1 MYKQIII
8 ARKDLGMSAGKL
20 AAQVSH
26 ASMAFLTNRIRNNIF
41 RIPLYERYR
50 CWEWKYYSNGCG
62 APGDPES
69 ENCWKEKVQ
78 KWYPHPD
85 LRRFSAEA
93 FAEGQDYFYVK
104 GSDWDPV
111 SNVYKK
117 LERVLQQETG
127 CYRTEFDIEK
137 DLYEDWINGIFT
149 KVVLQAKNRN
159 QLMKAVEMAKELG
172 WKEGVDYFLIKDCCK
187 TELEPEEV
195 DENGVGRTLTC
206 IGFTPKPAE
215 EIDKIAKKFHI
226 FEGEI
231 V

>member
-26 ASMAFLTNRIRNNIF
+26 ASMAFLTNNIRNNIF
-41 RIPLYERYR
+41 RVPLYERHR
-50 CWEWKYYSNGCG
+50 CWEWKDIDGKMTKVRQWYRHPVLDSI
-62 APGDPES
+62 S
-69 ENCWKEKVQ
+69 E
-78 KWYPHPD
+78 
-85 LRRFSAEA
+85 EA
-93 FAEGQDYFYVK
+93 FEEGQDYFYVK
-104 GSDWDPV
+104 CSDWDP
-111 SNVYKK
+111 NFRVYRK
-117 LERVLQQETG
+117 LERMPQQETD

-137 DLYEDWINGIFT
+137 GLYEDWIKGIFT

-159 QLMKAVEMAKELG
+159 QLMKAVEMAEELG

-206 IGFTPKPAE
+206 IGFAPKPAE

>member
-26 ASMAFLTNRIRNNIF
+26 ASMAFLTNMIRRNIF
-41 RIPLYERYR
+41 TKPAYHYDVYTTKEDG
-50 CWEWKYYSNGCG
+50 EWIKVG
-62 APGDPES
+62 ES
-69 ENCWKEKVQ
+69 EI
-78 KWYPHPD
+78 D
-85 LRRFSAEA
+85 
-93 FAEGQDYFYVK
+93 
-104 GSDWDPV
+104 
-111 SNVYKK
+111 
-117 LERVLQQETG
+117 

-137 DLYEDWINGIFT
+137 NLYEDWINGIFT

-206 IGFTPKPAE
+206 IGFAPKPAE
-215 EIDKIAKKFHI
+215 EIDKIAKKFHT
-226 FEGEI
+226 FVGE
-231 V
+231 VV

>member
-26 ASMAFLTNRIRNNIF
+26 ASMAFLTKEI
-41 RIPLYERYR
+41 
-50 CWEWKYYSNGCG
+50 K
-62 APGDPES
+62 
-69 ENCWKEKVQ
+69 ENSCLLFDDV
-78 KWYPHPD
+78 YD
-85 LRRFSAEA
+85 TT
-93 FAEGQDYFYVK
+93 FYI
-104 GSDWDPV
+104 
-111 SNVYKK
+111 N
-117 LERVLQQETG
+117 
-127 CYRTEFDIEK
+127 K
-137 DLYEDWINGIFT
+137 DLFEGWINGIFT

-159 QLMKAVEMAKELG
+159 QLMKAVEMAEELG

-187 TELEPEEV
+187 TELQPEEI

-206 IGFTPKPAE
+206 IGFVPKTAE

-226 FEGEI
+226 FVGEI

>member
-26 ASMAFLTNRIRNNIF
+26 ASMAFLTNSIKNNIH
-41 RIPLYERYR
+41 IKPLYETYP
-50 CWEWKYYSNGCG
+50 CSEYKCYSNGSG

-69 ENCWKEKVQ
+69 ENRQWKKVQ
-78 KWYPHPD
+78 KWYRHPD
-85 LRRFSAEA
+85 LCRFSAEA
-93 FAEGQDYFYVK
+93 FAEGENFFYVK
-104 GSDWDPV
+104 CSDWDPIYQ
-111 SNVYKK
+111 VYRK
-117 LERVLQQETG
+117 LERVPHNEVD

-137 DLYEDWINGIFT
+137 DLYEDWIDGSFT

-159 QLMKAVEMAKELG
+159 HLMKAVEMAEELG
-172 WKEGVDYFLIKDCCK
+172 WKEGIDYFLIKDNCR

-195 DENGVGRTLTC
+195 DKNGVGRTLTC
-206 IGFTPKPAE
+206 IGFAPKPAE

-226 FEGEI
+226 FVGE
-231 V
+231 VV